1 MVAPLFIVGSPY
13 SPSLPLPRLLA
24 HDDNWPK
31 LSHWYQ
37 RFRALYTINGDQDLG
52 EGGCVRVGW
61 KHEKCLC
68 VVFLSET
75 VCAEVQRVVEGI
87 ITKVS

>member
-1 MVAPLFIVGSPY
+1 MHMYYLVLIVGRAPCSFLHCTLWAHT
-13 SPSLPLPRLLA
+13 SLPLPRLLA

-52 EGGCVRVGW
+52 EG
-61 KHEKCLC
+61 E
-68 VVFLSET
+68 S
-75 VCAEVQRVVEGI
+75 VQEG
-87 ITKVS
+87 